1 MNESKVSLV
10 DLLLRP
16 ELPNVAKELP
26 TKKVKLSRLSQ
37 LLGED
42 VVFTLRGLPYG
53 RVQELL
59 RLSEDLEGHIL
70 LAGCAAPDLK
80 SPALMERFGGPTPL
94 DALKGML
101 LPGEISELSQE
112 VEKLCG
118 YRGSTIEEVK
128 ND

>member
-16 ELPNVAKELP
+16 ELPNVARELP
-26 TKKVKLSRLSQ
+26 TKKVKLSRISR
-37 LLGED
+37 LLGEN

-70 LAGCAAPDLK
+70 LAGCADPDLK

-94 DALKGML
+94 DAHKAML
-101 LPGEISELSQE
+101 MPGEITEMSQE
-112 VEKLCG
+112 VETRCG
-118 YRGSTIEEVK
+118 
-128 ND
+128 